1 MPTRQFIL
9 LHAYWF
15 GLSFMWNS
23 LHVIILPAV
32 LLNFVPDE
40 RKNTILGLLTFAGL
54 LIAMLVQ
61 PLAGA
66 LSDRLGVESRWAA
79 RWGRRRPLILLGT
92 LGDFI
97 FLAFLGYAGGLGWLA
112 LGYIGLQFTSNIA
125 HGPAQG
131 LQPDLVPPG
140 QMGAASAIKNLM
152 DMGGLVVASLAM
164 GRLLDPVHAR
174 AGWPVAV
181 VAVVLALAASVTFLG
196 VKEKTF
202 QRGLESDG
210 PPLPKDPPGGG
221 AVPQGAF
228 GTASLRAMVG
238 QAHFKPYAWLIAA
251 RFAFLLGIYAIQGFA
266 QYYIRDVLAVENPV
280 KLTGDLL
287 AAITLALIATA
298 LAGGWLGDRFGHH
311 KVAYAASLLS
321 ALGCLLLLWART
333 PALLLAFG
341 AVLGMGIGLFLTS
354 NWAQATTLAP
364 AAQAGFYLGL
374 TNIATAG
381 SAAVGRLGGP
391 LIDLLNNAWPARW
404 AGYTAMFAFSA
415 LCALASLLLQWLA
428 AKET

>member
-1 MPTRQFIL
+1 MSPRQHLIL
-9 LHAYWF
+9 QSYWF
-15 GLSFMWNS
+15 GLSFMWSS

-32 LLNFVPDE
+32 LLNFVPED
-40 RKNTILGLLTFAGL
+40 RKNTYLGLLTFAGL
-54 LIAMLVQ
+54 VIAMLVQ

-66 LSDRLGVESRWAA
+66 FSDRLGAGNHTVAGSRWAD
-79 RWGRRRPLILLGT
+79 RWGRRRPLMLLGT

-140 QMGAASAIKNLM
+140 QMGAASAVKNLM

-164 GRLLDPVHAR
+164 GRLLDPVHAQ
-174 AGWPVAV
+174 AGGPVAV
-181 VAVVLALAASVTFLG
+181 VAVVLALAASVTLLG
-196 VKEKTF
+196 VKEKA
-202 QRGLESDG
+202 LEQTG
-210 PPLPKDPPGGG
+210 PSESSEKSGTL
-221 AVPQGAF
+221 
-228 GTASLRAMVG
+228 GTAPLRALVG

-251 RFAFLLGIYAIQGFA
+251 RFFFLLGIYAIQSFA

-298 LAGGWLGDRFGHH
+298 LLGGWLGDRFGHR
-311 KVAYAASLLS
+311 KVTYAASLVS

-333 PALLLAFG
+333 PGLLLAFG

-354 NWAQATTLAP
+354 NWALASTLAP
-364 AAQAGFYLGL
+364 VAQAGLYLGL

-391 LIDLLNNAWPARW
+391 LIDLLNNAWPGVW
-404 AGYTAMFAFSA
+404 AGYTAMFAFGA
-415 LCALASLLLQWLA
+415 LCALASLLLQWLSTLA
-428 AKET
+428 PQR